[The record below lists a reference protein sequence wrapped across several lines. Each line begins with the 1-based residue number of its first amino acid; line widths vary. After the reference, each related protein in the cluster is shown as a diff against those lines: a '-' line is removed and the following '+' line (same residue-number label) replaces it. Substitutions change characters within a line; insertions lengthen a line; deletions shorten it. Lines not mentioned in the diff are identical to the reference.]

1 MFYVRTLPGSFL
13 SERPGFVRAS
23 FCMTEAD
30 GRGKGIFC
38 VAQVDKK
45 RKETVVGRSLQGS
58 GADRHS
64 VIDRRDKVSRVRW
77 GTSWI

>member
-1 MFYVRTLPGSFL
+1 MAKNSRSRRERDYMFYVRTLPGSFL

-23 FCMTEAD
+23 FCMAEAD

-45 RKETVVGRSLQGS
+45 RKESVVRRMPAGIGR
-58 GADRHS
+58 
-64 VIDRRDKVSRVRW
+64 
-77 GTSWI
+77 